1 MPQRTG
7 KKILIYFFLLI
18 LAGSVNNISL
28 SNIKLYKINTIKVTG
43 LSDIENSIIVTKL
56 KDLKL
61 ENIFFINSNQ
71 IKKII
76 NLHTLVEK
84 YTVYKNYP
92 STLEIKIIKTKFLA
106 KINNEGRISIVGS
119 NGKLSIV
126 NNYKNELP
134 YIFGKPEI
142 NEFLEFKKII
152 DQSKFR
158 YDQIENFYFFP
169 SKRWDIELKDKVV
182 LKLPEKLTKDYL
194 DYIFEILSNKNFNNI
209 RLIDARIKN
218 QIILND

>member
-28 SNIKLYKINTIKVTG
+28 SNIKLYTINNIKVTG
-43 LSDIENSIIVTKL
+43 LSDTENSIIVRKL

-61 ENIFFINSNQ
+61 KNIFFINSDQ

-76 NLHTLVEK
+76 NLNTLVEK

-106 KINNEGRISIVGS
+106 KINNDGRIFLVGS
-119 NGKLSIV
+119 NGKLSMV

-142 NEFLEFKKII
+142 NEFLEFKKVI

-158 YDQIENFYFFP
+158 YDQIEKFYFFP
-169 SKRWDIELKDKVV
+169 SRRWDLELKDKVV

>member
-28 SNIKLYKINTIKVTG
+28 SNIKLYTINNIKVTG
-43 LSDIENSIIVTKL
+43 LSDTENSIIVRKL

-61 ENIFFINSNQ
+61 KNIFFINSDQ

-76 NLHTLVEK
+76 NLNTLVEK

-106 KINNEGRISIVGS
+106 KINNDGRIFLVGS
-119 NGKLSIV
+119 NGKLSMV

-142 NEFLEFKKII
+142 NEFLEFKKVI

-158 YDQIENFYFFP
+158 YDQIEKFYFFP
-169 SKRWDIELKDKVV
+169 SRRWDLELKDKVV

-194 DYIFEILSNKNFNNI
+194 DYIFEILINKNLNNI

>member
-28 SNIKLYKINTIKVTG
+28 SNIKLYTINNIKVTG
-43 LSDIENSIIVTKL
+43 LSDTENSIIVTKL

-61 ENIFFINSNQ
+61 KNIFFINSDQ

-76 NLHTLVEK
+76 NLNTLVEK

-106 KINNEGRISIVGS
+106 KINNDGRIFLVGS
-119 NGKLSIV
+119 NGKLSMV

-142 NEFLEFKKII
+142 NEFLEFKKVI

-158 YDQIENFYFFP
+158 YDQIEKFYFFP
-169 SKRWDIELKDKVV
+169 SRRWDLELKDKVV

-194 DYIFEILSNKNFNNI
+194 DYIFEILINKNLNNI